1 MQLERVRKKIKRQ
14 KSLLLM
20 LLLPVLYY
28 VVFCYWPMYGL
39 NIAFQKNIYGGEWV
53 GFENFKKFLT
63 DPYFYK
69 TLLPNTLLL
78 NVYSLLFAFP
88 APIILALLLN
98 ELRNEKVKRV
108 VQSITYLPH
117 FISTVVVCGM
127 VVNLLASDGL
137 VNHIMVALGMDR
149 IQFMMKPE
157 YFRTIFIGSG
167 IWQNIGWNSIIY
179 IAAIS
184 GVSGDLYESATIDGA
199 GRLGKILY
207 ITLPSIAPTI
217 CIMLIMAIG
226 GILNV
231 GVEKVLLLY
240 NGSTYSTADVIGTYV
255 YRRGMQGADYSYASA
270 VGMFQS
276 VVGLI
281 FLYGANW
288 LSRKVSENSLW

>member
-1 MQLERVRKKIKRQ
+1 
-14 KSLLLM
+14 M

-207 ITLPSIAPTI
+207 ITLPCIAPTI

>member
-28 VVFCYWPMYGL
+28 VVFYWPMYGL

-207 ITLPSIAPTI
+207 ITLPCIAPTI

>member
-207 ITLPSIAPTI
+207 ITLPCIAPTI

-270 VGMFQS
+270 VGMFKS
-276 VVGLI
+276 VVALI

>member
-207 ITLPSIAPTI
+207 ITLPCIAPTI

-231 GVEKVLLLY
+231 SVEKVLLLY